1 MLNIHYSELVLSNFK
16 FDGFCSSIL
25 EAGLHEKFRH
35 FAVLLSKGD
44 IMLLRF
50 NWRGKS
56 LCFFLWGGI
65 RMMSFRSAFTNF
77 LAVFMIIFIFDQF
90 EDFSLALLQLL
101 NEPNFPL
108 LKIFNGL
115 LLCVT

>member
-1 MLNIHYSELVLSNFK
+1 MFNIHYFKLVFCNFK
-16 FDGFCSSIL
+16 FNAFCSSVL
-25 EAGLHEKFRH
+25 KTGFEKKFRH

-56 LCFFLWGGI
+56 LCFLLWGGI
-65 RMMSFRSAFTNF
+65 RMSFRSAFANF